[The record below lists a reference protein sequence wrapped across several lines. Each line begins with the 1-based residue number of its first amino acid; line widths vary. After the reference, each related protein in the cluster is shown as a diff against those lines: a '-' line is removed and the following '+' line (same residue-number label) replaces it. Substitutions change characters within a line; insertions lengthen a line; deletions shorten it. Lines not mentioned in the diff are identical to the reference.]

1 LRVISRDGAHRCLK
15 SFCNYVGAGIDRSA
29 RAFDDRP
36 PNRHARIDCR
46 MGENRMNRHLA
57 MVAATLAV
65 IASRSPAIAE
75 SSSELV
81 AKNLEARG
89 GAEKMAAIKSVRLT
103 GELRFP
109 GDFRLAFSELRE
121 RREPGGC
128 AVRIEATIQGLTLI
142 QAYDGKI
149 GWRVNPFQGRKD
161 AEKMGGDEA
170 RALADECQVDG
181 ALLAAHAGGN
191 KVDYLG
197 HEDVDGT
204 DAFKLRVAQS
214 DGDEFTYYLD
224 PDTYL
229 EIKMLERRTVRGSE
243 QETEYEIGDYE
254 RVAGVYFP
262 FSIAQ
267 GPKNSRDKQV
277 TTIDKGEANVEI
289 AQGVFDFP
297 AAPGAP
303 AAASAPPGY
312 SATSSPSP
320 HTKGQ

>member
-1 LRVISRDGAHRCLK
+1 MNRCL
-15 SFCNYVGAGIDRSA
+15 A
-29 RAFDDRP
+29 
-36 PNRHARIDCR
+36 
-46 MGENRMNRHLA
+46 LA
-57 MVAATLAV
+57 AAALAV

-75 SSSELV
+75 SASELV

-89 GAEKMAAIKSVRLT
+89 GADKVAAIKSVRFT

-121 RREPGGC
+121 RRAAGNC
-128 AVRIEATIQGLTLI
+128 AGRIEATIQGLTII

-149 GWRVNPFQGRKD
+149 GWRVNPLQGRKD

-170 RALADECQVDG
+170 RALADQCQVDG
-181 ALLAAHAGGN
+181 VLLGARAGAS

-277 TTIDKGEANVEI
+277 TTIDKGEANVEL
-289 AQGVFDFP
+289 AQGLFDFP
-297 AAPGAP
+297 AGQGAP
-303 AAASAPPGY
+303 APGSTPGK
-312 SATSSPSP
+312 SATGSQLP

>member
-1 LRVISRDGAHRCLK
+1 
-15 SFCNYVGAGIDRSA
+15 
-29 RAFDDRP
+29 
-36 PNRHARIDCR
+36 
-46 MGENRMNRHLA
+46 MGEYRMNRRLV
-57 MVAATLAV
+57 MATAVLAV
-65 IASRSPAIAE
+65 IAGRSPATAE
-75 SSSELV
+75 SASELV

-89 GAEKMAAIKSVRLT
+89 GAAKMAAIKSVHFT
-103 GELRFP
+103 GEVRFP
-109 GDFRLAFSELRE
+109 GDFRLEFSELRE
-121 RREPGGC
+121 RRDAGGC

-142 QAYDGKI
+142 QAYDGTI

-170 RALADECQVDG
+170 RALADECQIDG
-181 ALLAAHAGGN
+181 VLLAAQGSGS

-197 HEDVDGT
+197 REDVDGT
-204 DAFKLRVAQS
+204 DAFKLRIAQS

-229 EIKMLERRTVRGSE
+229 EIKTLERRTVRGSE

-267 GPKNSRDKQV
+267 GPKNAREKQV

-289 AQGVFDFP
+289 AKGVFDLP
-297 AAPGAP
+297 AAPPAP
-303 AAASAPPGY
+303 ASAPPGS
-312 SATSSPSP
+312 SAASSP